1 MLYYKFLHLNI
12 PVLHFWV
19 DNFHIDFT
27 HNCRSMDLV
36 IGINMRELKTTQTS
50 TDMNNQFEGVE
61 FYIIILRIFS
71 CVVGMNEF
79 PI

>member
-1 MLYYKFLHLNI
+1 
-12 PVLHFWV
+12 
-19 DNFHIDFT
+19 
-27 HNCRSMDLV
+27 MDLV

-50 TDMNNQFEGVE
+50 TDVNNQFEGVE

-79 PI
+79 LI